1 MIKKL
6 YKKYEEVILY
16 VVFGGLTTLVNFV
29 SFWVFNKIL
38 GEKFYLVSNVIAWFI
53 SVVFAYVTNKL
64 WVFESKSWA
73 FKILLKEVPEF
84 FAARLFSL
92 GVEEGGLWLFVDK
105 FGFDRYSF
113 TVFNFEVTGKL
124 IAKQEGIL
132 VGISSGAA
140 LYAALEVAK
149 RPEFEGKT
157 VVVLLPDSGDRYYS
171 TDLFKD

>member
-16 VVFGGLTTLVNFV
+16 VVFGVLTTLVNFV

-92 GVEEGGLWLFVDK
+92 GVEEGGLWLFDDI

-140 LYAALEVAK
+140 LYAALELSK
-149 RPEFEGKT
+149 RPENKGKT
-157 VVVLLPDSGDRYYS
+157 IVALLPDSGDRYYS
-171 TDLFKD
+171 TALFV